1 MVQDQ
6 GVRRRLVLGTL
17 MPGFEG
23 TTVPAWIHEA
33 YAAGLASVCL
43 HGPNMAGPQALSFL
57 CASLRAG
64 RPDVLI
70 AIDEEGGDVTRV
82 HYLEGSPE
90 PGNAVLG
97 RLDDTRLT
105 RDSAARVGRELAAY
119 GINLDLAPVVDVN
132 SADDNPVIG
141 ARSFGVSPRAVGRHS
156 AAWVAGLQE
165 VGVAACAK
173 HFPGHGDTVVDSHHG
188 LPRITVP
195 RQVLDERELEPFR
208 AAVDA
213 GVACIMTSHIV
224 VEAIDPE
231 VPATLSEKLLRGVLR
246 QQLGFDGVI
255 VSDALDMVGASGAIG
270 VPEAAVRALA
280 AGCDLLCLGSRTTGS
295 VLDEVVDAMLVA
307 VGEGRLAEERLVEA
321 YGRVAGLAGRFA
333 ASWSDGA
340 RPLGGP
346 ERVGGPEPA
355 GGPASSLALDQV
367 QAAFEIS
374 DWARDWLRCPGETVI
389 VQVETES
396 NPSVGVV
403 PWGPAA
409 LGAATDQSAVRK
421 EAKVAVVGRGLA
433 AGHPAW
439 DLCSRLRARGHR
451 TILVECG
458 WPRGGADIVT
468 FGGSAAVAAALVRLL
483 GVST

>member
-1 MVQDQ
+1 MQDQ

-17 MPGFEG
+17 MAGFEG
-23 TTVPAWIHEA
+23 TSVPAWLHEA

-43 HGPNMAGPQALSFL
+43 HGPNMAGPRALSSL

-105 RDSAARVGRELAAY
+105 RDSAARVGRELAAH
-119 GINLDLAPVVDVN
+119 GINLDLAPVVDIN

-141 ARSFGVSPRAVGRHS
+141 ARSFGITAAAVGRHS
-156 AAWVAGLQE
+156 AAWVAGLQG

-188 LPRITVP
+188 LPRTTVP
-195 RQVLDERELEPFR
+195 REVLDERELEPFR
-208 AAVDA
+208 VAVDA
-213 GVACIMTSHIV
+213 GVACVMTSHIV
-224 VEAIDPE
+224 VEAIHPE
-231 VPATLSEKLLRGVLR
+231 VPATFSEKLLRGVLR
-246 QQLGFDGVI
+246 QDLGFGGVI
-255 VSDALDMVGASGAIG
+255 VSDALDMAGASGAIG

-295 VLDEVVDAMLVA
+295 ALEEVVDAVLAAVA
-307 VGEGRLAEERLVEA
+307 KGRLAERRLVEA
-321 YGRVAGLAGRFA
+321 YGRVARLAA
-333 ASWSDGA
+333 AYPVT
-340 RPLGGP
+340 RPPSPWTVGPLELGI
-346 ERVGGPEPA
+346 ER
-355 GGPASSLALDQV
+355 
-367 QAAFEIS
+367 AFEITGA
-374 DWARDWLRCPGETVI
+374 ARSWLASAAPPSV

-396 NPSVGVV
+396 NPAIGTV

-409 LGAATDQSAVRK
+409 IGAATDPAAVPK
-421 EAKVAVVGRGLA
+421 DAKVAVAVRGLG

-439 DLCSRLRARGHR
+439 DLCERLRARGHR

-483 GVST
+483 GMST